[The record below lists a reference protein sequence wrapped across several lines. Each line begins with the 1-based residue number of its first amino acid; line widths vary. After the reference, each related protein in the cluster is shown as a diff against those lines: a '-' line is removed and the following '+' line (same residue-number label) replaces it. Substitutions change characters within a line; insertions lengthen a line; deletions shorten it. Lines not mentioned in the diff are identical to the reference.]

1 MSGYFASIADR
12 LDGSRAAEARPDS
25 PAPAGRDVLEDPF
38 ATIVDDSPVWQ
49 SSTTVTE
56 PAVPDAPAPQSQ
68 AGTMEPGP
76 LQATA
81 EPEPV
86 SLERT
91 PPEASAEPAS
101 EQPAATPSVEAGE
114 IHDRSGD
121 DVRRVDEA
129 LRAMDEV
136 LFAAAGIEPPTDL
149 PAPGLLP
156 TQMTPEAP
164 GETLGSEVA
173 GPEDANVREVS
184 QAAVEALPTDAE
196 PPPSPPREV
205 PGDPVPIHMT
215 PEADVVEIEPPPA
228 SVNIGRITVEV
239 REPAPTTDRVL
250 GPADAPAPRPVSF
263 PRAQR
268 LLSPQQRRL
277 G

>member
-12 LDGSRAAEARPDS
+12 LGGSTAVEARPDS
-25 PAPAGRDVLEDPF
+25 PAPAGREVLEDPF
-38 ATIVDDSPVWQ
+38 ATVVDDGPAWQ
-49 SSTTVTE
+49 SSTSIIE
-56 PAVPDAPAPQSQ
+56 PAVPEAPAPQPQ

-76 LQATA
+76 PQATA

-91 PPEASAEPAS
+91 PPEVGAEPAT
-101 EQPAATPSVEAGE
+101 ERPATDAGE
-114 IHDRSGD
+114 VHPDRTGD

-129 LRAMDEV
+129 LHAMDEV
-136 LFAAAGIEPPTDL
+136 LFAAAGIDPPTDV
-149 PAPGLLP
+149 PAPELLP
-156 TQMTPEAP
+156 TQTTPEAP
-164 GETLGSEVA
+164 GETLRSEVA
-173 GPEDANVREVS
+173 GPEDADVREVS
-184 QAAVEALPTDAE
+184 PAAAEALPTAAE
-196 PPPSPPREV
+196 PPLSPPREV

-239 REPAPTTDRVL
+239 REPAPTPDRVL
-250 GPADAPAPRPVSF
+250 GPADAPAPRAVSF

-268 LLSPQQRRL
+268 LLSPQRRRL